1 MTPAGL
7 SPSRGIAPPLTDDS
21 NHRSQK
27 DDRKEPPGRF
37 AVAFD
42 TYGTLFDLH
51 SVAAAAEALHPG
63 HGRALSQ
70 AWRAKQLEYCFL
82 RTIANRYVD
91 FWTITEAA
99 LAHAAEQLGLPLSEP
114 QRKGLMDAYLHLAP
128 FPENLA
134 ALQSIRQLGGD
145 LAILSNG
152 SPAML
157 EGAVRSAGM
166 EGLFTHVLSVDRKYK
181 PDPAVYALACEAF
194 DIPAD
199 RITFVSSNG
208 WDVSGAAWFGFT
220 LRRFGS
226 IANMAPLSASMSC
239 PRGSGPP

>member
-1 MTPAGL
+1 MESSA
-7 SPSRGIAPPLTDDS
+7 
-21 NHRSQK
+21 
-27 DDRKEPPGRF
+27 RF

-42 TYGTLFDLH
+42 AYGTLFDVH
-51 SVAAAAEALHPG
+51 SVAAAAEALYPG

-70 AWRAKQLEYCFL
+70 AWRAKQLEYSFL
-82 RTIANRYVD
+82 RTIADRYAD

-99 LAHAAEQLGLPLSEP
+99 LEHAAEQLGLPRSEP

-166 EGLFTHVLSVDRKYK
+166 EGLFTHVLSVDRIRKYK

-194 DIPAD
+194 GLPAG

-208 WDVSGAAWFGFT
+208 WDVSGAAWFGFKTFWVNRQQGAIERLDAVPDRIGAT
-220 LRRFGS
+220 LGELLAHLRQTVAVNG
-226 IANMAPLSASMSC
+226 
-239 PRGSGPP
+239 

>member
-1 MTPAGL
+1 MET
-7 SPSRGIAPPLTDDS
+7 
-21 NHRSQK
+21 
-27 DDRKEPPGRF
+27 PGRF
-37 AVAFD
+37 AAAFD
-42 TYGTLFDLH
+42 AYGTLFDVH
-51 SVAAAAEALHPG
+51 SVTVAAEALHPG
-63 HGRALSQ
+63 HGRALSE

-91 FWTITEAA
+91 FWTVTEAA
-99 LAHAAEQLGLPLSEP
+99 LAHAAEQLGLPLLEP
-114 QRKGLMDAYLHLAP
+114 QRKGLMDAYLRLAP

-157 EGAVRSAGM
+157 EGAVRNAGM
-166 EGLFTHVLSVDRKYK
+166 EGLFTHVLSVDRIRKYK

-194 DIPAD
+194 GLPAD

-208 WDVSGAAWFGFT
+208 WDVSGAAWFGFKTFWVNRQQGPIERLDAVPDGIGAT
-220 LRRFGS
+220 LSELLDHLRQTVAG
-226 IANMAPLSASMSC
+226 N
-239 PRGSGPP
+239 G

>member
-1 MTPAGL
+1 MET
-7 SPSRGIAPPLTDDS
+7 
-21 NHRSQK
+21 
-27 DDRKEPPGRF
+27 PGRF

-42 TYGTLFDLH
+42 AYGTLFDVH
-51 SVAAAAEALHPG
+51 SVAAAAEGLHPG

-99 LAHAAEQLGLPLSEP
+99 LAHAAEQLGLPLLEP
-114 QRKGLMDAYLHLAP
+114 QRKGLMDAYLHPAP

-134 ALQSIRQLGGD
+134 ALQSLRQLGGD

-152 SPAML
+152 SPPML
-157 EGAVRSAGM
+157 EGALRSAGM
-166 EGLFTHVLSVDRKYK
+166 EGLFTHVLSVDQIRKYK

-194 DIPAD
+194 GLPAD

-208 WDVSGAAWFGFT
+208 WDVSGAAWESGAAARAGF
-220 LRRFGS
+220 LPGS
-226 IANMAPLSASMSC
+226 RTEYP
-239 PRGSGPP
+239 SGG